1 MIDDRKAPQVPR
13 SLRKGPRSSAAVPR
27 CRPAAGPPL
36 PAGDETGL
44 TVALGSAG
52 GFPVVE
58 VAGEID
64 LRTARPLRTRLVELA
79 DTPAV
84 AGRPRLVVDFGGVRF
99 CDATG
104 LGTLVGVHNHLA
116 ARGGELSL
124 ARVRPAQRRLF
135 RVTGLDRVFPL
146 YDTVAEAV
154 AAGRTSSLS

>member
-27 CRPAAGPPL
+27 CRPSAGTPL
-36 PAGDETGL
+36 PAGDDAGL
-44 TVALGSAG
+44 TVTVTGTPG
-52 GFPVVE
+52 GPLVAE

-64 LRTARPLRTRLVELA
+64 LRTAGPLRARLIELG
-79 DTPAV
+79 DDPAAV
-84 AGRPRLVVDFGGVRF
+84 GGRLVVDFGGVRF

-104 LGTLVGVHNHLA
+104 LGALVGVHNHVL
-116 ARGGELSL
+116 ARGGEISL
-124 ARVRPAQRRLF
+124 ARVRPAQLRLL
-135 RVTGLDRVFPL
+135 RVTGLDKVFPL